1 VIRAG
6 RVQVAVEGGHRHDHP
21 VVVLQVPGD
30 GVRPIIEAFARE
42 FVAQSNDPIDRGL
55 RQPGGVGARAPR
67 ARLEGVLALG
77 AVAGHQPRDPT
88 LGYPV
93 LAGYLG
99 LAAALDDNG
108 GND

>member
-1 VIRAG
+1 MVCGPSSRPLLESSSRSPTIRSIVDCASRVGLVRG
-6 RVQVAVEGGHRHDHP
+6 R
-21 VVVLQVPGD
+21 
-30 GVRPIIEAFARE
+30 
-42 FVAQSNDPIDRGL
+42 
-55 RQPGGVGARAPR
+55 R